1 MPLQSREAEKVKRTL
16 LSIAGFDPSGG
27 AGALMDVRV
36 FAALG
41 FHGASVLTAMTVQNT
56 LEVRRVVPLSARAVT
71 DQYAALDRDTPFAG
85 IKVGMLGSR
94 AVVPVLGR
102 ILAGHPEIPRVV
114 DPVLKASSGA
124 RLLEKTGIVPLL
136 RVVRGNASLFTPNIR
151 EAAVLAA
158 MPVRTPED
166 MREAARVLF
175 GLTAVPCLIKGG
187 HLEKSAVNILFD
199 GRRTAVF
206 GHEKLARDVHG
217 TGCFLSSAILGHL
230 ARGRSLEKACGLAAD
245 MVHAA
250 ILDSIKVGKGRR
262 VFWVLPG

>member
-1 MPLQSREAEKVKRTL
+1 LKQTL
-16 LSIAGFDPSGG
+16 LSIAGYDPSGG
-27 AGALMDVRV
+27 AGALLDIRV
-36 FAALG
+36 FAVLG
-41 FHGASVLTAMTVQNT
+41 FHGTAVLTAMTVQNT
-56 LEVRRVVPLSARAVT
+56 LEVRKVIPFSARMVT
-71 DQYAALDRDTPFAG
+71 EQYTALDQDMPFAG

-94 AVVPVLGR
+94 AVVPALGR

-124 RLLEKTGIVPLL
+124 PLFEKRGISALLLA
-136 RVVRGNASLFTPNIR
+136 VRGNASLLTPNMD
-151 EAAVLAA
+151 EAAALAG

-175 GLTAVPCLIKGG
+175 GLTAVPCLVKGG
-187 HLEKSAVNILFD
+187 HLEKSAVNIFFD

-230 ARGRSLEKACGLAAD
+230 AKGRSLEKACGLAAD

-250 ILDSIKVGKGRR
+250 ILVSVKLGKGRR
-262 VFWVLPG
+262 VFWFSPK